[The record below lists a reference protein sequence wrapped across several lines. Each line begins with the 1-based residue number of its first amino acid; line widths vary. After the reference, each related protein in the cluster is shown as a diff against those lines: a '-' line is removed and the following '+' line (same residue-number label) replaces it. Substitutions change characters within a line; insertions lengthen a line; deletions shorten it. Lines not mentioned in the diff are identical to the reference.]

1 MENRAPRTKSR
12 NGCLTCKLK
21 RRKCDE
27 TKPQCLNC
35 CKHKIE
41 CGGYATKYKWR
52 LFNECGP
59 SETLASPLSHPSLRH
74 HMELASLSVTG
85 KSIGRIKEENDLIA
99 QGRNPKSRRKRLS
112 LSLEPLSSL
121 KSAVC
126 TKKRSYS
133 ANSPLSDLDDV
144 RLAYNKLKR
153 SALDRLADAAIEDDQ
168 KEIAEPF
175 SPGFK
180 FDSSSPS
187 SINWLDTIDKHS
199 PGTLDDYNLSP
210 LVSALIQYAIA
221 DPNEGSSEKLAG
233 LPLSPLAFSSLS
245 DEGLFRSHSNTPR
258 GESPSEVAV
267 AVSPSLSIQSNPAA
281 QKLMRS
287 AEQEQILYL
296 YSRYTCSIM
305 SIKDGPHENPWR
317 TMIIPYAMH
326 YPCLFNSL
334 ACMTLFHLAGS
345 KSVEGVVQDSDGLR
359 SRGYMYMKRCILEL
373 ASGLLMMN
381 KGSETSLPADIA
393 LTTCLNLAVSESWNT
408 HTSSGIAHLKGA
420 KSMIQRVLEYFK
432 EHMTSEDKLAVRKKL
447 VMVEDDEWESM
458 ESRSLVS
465 PGTSAEEDG
474 NTRIM
479 VPRNVQF
486 LFNIWI
492 YFEVLAQMTT
502 YSTQDDKGI
511 DLVATITT
519 ILQSN
524 QNERK
529 DQGGRIKRESDAGH
543 EEAFIQSPKSEAS
556 DGVSSSN
563 NGSTSGGSFFGSFD
577 DINFNNEYVD
587 PLLGCAQSL
596 FLVMGKVANLI
607 SKIKR
612 HKPDSKKTN
621 SLSIITAAS
630 SLKQQLIDWNPDISS
645 SMNDQI
651 MKDPLSSTWDIS
663 SCIATAEAY
672 RYATL
677 LLLHQ
682 AVPEIHSMTS
692 RQLAEK
698 IFVLMASIP
707 LSSNLFIVHIFPLLV
722 SSCEAEEGDE
732 RDWCS
737 ARWILLSKKIWI
749 GNIDRALEVVK
760 EVWKRK
766 DDYRKRQ
773 RENGEDPLDKDGSQE
788 SQIGSLLASIKSDHS
803 IGMDDVRGGI
813 GGRLHW
819 STVMREWGW
828 EVLLG

>member
-1 MENRAPRTKSR
+1 METRVPRTKSR

-35 CKHKIE
+35 CKHNIE

-52 LFNECGP
+52 LFNEAG
-59 SETLASPLSHPSLRH
+59 SSGETTISPQGQASLH
-74 HMELASLSVTG
+74 HHLELASLSVTG
-85 KSIGRIKEENDLIA
+85 KTVGRIKEENELIA
-99 QGRNPKSRRKRLS
+99 QGRNPLGRRKRLS
-112 LSLEPLSSL
+112 LLHEKLCPA
-121 KSAVC
+121 KNAPGAR
-126 TKKRSYS
+126 KKRAHS
-133 ANSPLSDLDDV
+133 ASSAPSDLSEV
-144 RLAYNKLKR
+144 R
-153 SALDRLADAAIEDDQ
+153 SAHTKLRRTALDSLADAASEEDRR
-168 KEIAEPF
+168 EAF
-175 SPGFK
+175 SPFR
-180 FDSSSPS
+180 FASTSPS
-187 SINWLDTIDKHS
+187 STNWLDTLEKHTPNAGTS
-199 PGTLDDYNLSP
+199 PGPLDDYNLSP
-210 LVSALIQYAIA
+210 LVSALIQHAMA
-221 DPNEGSSEKLAG
+221 EPSDSDKVAPW
-233 LPLSPLAFSSLS
+233 SPLAFAGLPEDS
-245 DEGLFRSHSNTPR
+245 LFRSHSCTPAA
-258 GESPSEVAV
+258 GTPEAPIAV
-267 AVSPSLSIQSNPAA
+267 LSPSLSVESSASA
-281 QKLMRS
+281 QKLARS
-287 AEQEQILYL
+287 AEHEQILYL

-317 TMIIPYAMH
+317 TMIIPYATH

-334 ACMTLFHLAGS
+334 ACMTLFHLAGT
-345 KSVEGVVQDSDGLR
+345 KAVEGVVQDSDGLR
-359 SRGYMYMKRCILEL
+359 ARGYMYMKRCILEL
-373 ASGLLMMN
+373 ASGLLLMN
-381 KGSETSLPADIA
+381 KGTSPALPADIA

-408 HTSSGIAHLKGA
+408 QTSSGIAHLKGA

-432 EHMTSEDKLAVRKKL
+432 EHLKATDKLLVRKKL

-458 ESRSLVS
+458 ETHNAVS
-465 PGTSAEEDG
+465 SGEDEG
-474 NTRIM
+474 PRIM
-479 VPRNVQF
+479 VPKNVQF

-502 YSTQDDKGI
+502 YSTTQDDKGI

-519 ILQSN
+519 LLQNN

-529 DQGGRIKRESDAGH
+529 DQTERIKRESDAGL
-543 EEAFIQSPKSEAS
+543 EDAYIQSPKSDAS
-556 DGVSSSN
+556 DGVLSSN
-563 NGSTSGGSFFGSFD
+563 NSNMGTGSFFGSFD
-577 DINFNNEYVD
+577 GVNFNNEHVD

-612 HKPDSKKTN
+612 HRPETKKTN
-621 SLSIITAAS
+621 SLATITAAS
-630 SLKQQLIDWNPDISS
+630 SLKQQLTDWKPDISL
-645 SMNDQI
+645 SMNDQLMDESI
-651 MKDPLSSTWDIS
+651 SSTWDIS

-682 AVPEIHSMTS
+682 AVPEIHSLTS

-732 RDWCS
+732 RDWCA
-737 ARWILLSKKIWI
+737 ARWTLLSKKMWI
-749 GNIDRALEVVK
+749 GNIDRALEVVR
-760 EVWKRK
+760 EVWRRK
-766 DDYRKRQ
+766 DEYRKLQ
-773 RENGEDPLDKDGSQE
+773 RKNGEDPLDRDGSHE
-788 SQIGSLLASIKSDHS
+788 SQIGSLLASIKGEHS
-803 IGMDDVRGGI
+803 IGMDDVRGGV